1 MKTIIVA
8 GLTRCGLTLTMQI
21 LDKGAA
27 DCVVNRSSDCYNGM
41 LELSLIRSK

>member
-21 LDKGAA
+21 LDKG
-27 DCVVNRSSDCYNGM
+27 
-41 LELSLIRSK
+41 